1 MNFKRVSDRE
11 NALLEADFSLDEVTY
26 AVSNYDGNKAPG
38 PDGFN
43 LNFIKAH
50 WAVIQ
55 DDFMCCI
62 NEFHRDGSIVKD
74 LNRAFIVLIPKTGN
88 PENIKDYKPICL
100 IGSLYKVLAKVLTD
114 RIRKVMYS
122 IIGETQM
129 AFISNRQILD
139 SLVIAEE
146 IMCKWKNDKE

>member
-55 DDFMCCI
+55 DDFMRFI
-62 NEFHRDGSIVKD
+62 NEFDRDGSIVKD
-74 LNRAFIVLIPKTGN
+74 LNRAFIILIPKMGN
-88 PENIKDYKPICL
+88 PENIKDFRPIYL
-100 IGSLYKVLAKVLTD
+100 IGSLYKVLAKVLAD
-114 RIRKVMYS
+114 RIRKLGDSGRNHV
-122 IIGETQM
+122 QM
-129 AFISNRQILD
+129 
-139 SLVIAEE
+139 EE
-146 IMCKWKNDKE
+146 